1 MVIFDYID
9 TPRSM
14 LRYRFFWLV
23 KGSDVVAKRVGL
35 ESQLRDF

>member
-9 TPRSM
+9 ASRSL

-23 KGSDVVAKRVGL
+23 KGSGVVAKRVGL
-35 ESQLRDF
+35 ESQLREF